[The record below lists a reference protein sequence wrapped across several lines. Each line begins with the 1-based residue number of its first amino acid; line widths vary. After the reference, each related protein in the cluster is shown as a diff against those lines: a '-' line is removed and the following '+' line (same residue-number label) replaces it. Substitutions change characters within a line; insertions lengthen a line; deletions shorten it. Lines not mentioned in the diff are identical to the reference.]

1 MAFAW
6 KGTIG
11 YSLSQREIHFIED
24 AYAVCDDG
32 KSAGV
37 FRKLPERY
45 RNIPVTDYGDAL
57 ILPGMT
63 DLHLHAPQY
72 AFRGIRMDL
81 EVVDWLNAY
90 VFPYESEYADPQ
102 YALKAYA
109 VFAEDLKN
117 SVTTRACVFGTIC
130 GETTQI
136 LMSLLDQTGLQTR
149 VGKVNTDRNA
159 PECLTE
165 EDANMSCRDT
175 RAFLARTIGTYQN
188 CKPILTPR
196 CTFFCSDAL
205 MEGLKEIQQEY
216 GISVQSH
223 LSENPRRLEQ
233 LRTLYPNQS
242 CDGEAYDRFGLFGTD
257 APAVMAHCVH
267 GPAREI
273 ELMAQRGVY
282 AAHCPESNL
291 NLSSG
296 IAPVR
301 RLLEAG
307 VKTGLGSDI
316 AAGAQLSLL
325 YVMGLAIQ
333 VSKMYW
339 RYVDKKANPLTVEE
353 VFYMATLG
361 GGSFFGKVGSFERGY
376 EFDAVVLSDHAIKSP
391 LSLSSKERLE
401 RMLYLYPQVRL
412 LGKCAAGTQIS
423 ISVK

>member
-6 KGTIG
+6 KGTVG
-11 YSLSQREIHFIED
+11 HSLAQREILFMD
-24 AYAVCDDG
+24 NAYVVCDDG

-37 FRKLPERY
+37 FRELPERY
-45 RNIPVTDYGDAL
+45 RHIPVTDYGDAL

-90 VFPYESEYADPQ
+90 VFPHESQYADPE
-102 YALKAYA
+102 YAHKAYA
-109 VFAEDLKN
+109 VFVEDLKN

-130 GETTQI
+130 GETTEI

-165 EDANMSCRDT
+165 TDARTSCRDT
-175 RAFLARTIGTYQN
+175 RKFLERTVGAYRN

-196 CTFFCSDAL
+196 CTYFCSDAL
-205 MEGLKEIQQEY
+205 MEGLREIQWEY
-216 GISVQSH
+216 GIPVQSH

-233 LRTLYPNQS
+233 LRALYPNQN
-242 CDGEAYDRFGLFGTD
+242 CDGAAYDRFGLFGTD

-267 GPAREI
+267 GPAQEI
-273 ELMAQRGVY
+273 ELMARHDVY

-316 AAGAQLSLL
+316 AAGAQLSIL
-325 YVMGLAIQ
+325 YAMGLAIQ

-339 RYVDKKANPLTVEE
+339 RFVDQTAKPLTVEE
-353 VFYMATLG
+353 VFYMATIG
-361 GGSFFGKVGSFERGY
+361 GGSFFGKVGSFAPGY
-376 EFDAVVLSDHAIKSP
+376 EFDAVVLSDNAIKSP
-391 LSLSSKERLE
+391 LHLSPKERLE
-401 RMLYLYPQVRL
+401 RILYLYPQVRL
-412 LGKCAAGTQIS
+412 LGKCAAGRQIS
-423 ISVK
+423 LCEK